1 MMTDVEAMGAQ
12 EDMTIL
18 RRGYEAF
25 NAGDMDTFKE
35 ILAEDAVWR
44 IGGSGGLS
52 GEKRG
57 RDAILGY
64 FGELGARSN
73 GSIKVNVEDLALGDR
88 YAIGIHT
95 THAQR
100 DGKSLDQREILV
112 FTISD
117 GKIREAFE
125 FAEDSAGLAH
135 FWS

>member
-1 MMTDVEAMGAQ
+1 MGAQ

-44 IGGSGGLS
+44 IGGTGGLS

-64 FGELGARSN
+64 FGELGSRSN

-117 GKIREAFE
+117 GKIREALE
-125 FAEDSAGLAH
+125 FAMDSAELAH

>member
-1 MMTDVEAMGAQ
+1 MGAQ
-12 EDMTIL
+12 EDMAIL

-44 IGGSGGLS
+44 IGGTGGLS

-57 RDAILGY
+57 REAILGY

-73 GSIKVNVEDLALGDR
+73 GSVRVNVEDLALGDK

-95 THAQR
+95 TRAQR

-112 FTISD
+112 FTISG
-117 GKIREAFE
+117 GKITECRE
-125 FAEDSAGLAH
+125 FAQDSAGLAD

>member
-1 MMTDVEAMGAQ
+1 MTEVQAMGAQ

-44 IGGSGGLS
+44 IGGTGGLS

-64 FGELGARSN
+64 FGELGSRSN

-95 THAQR
+95 THAHR
-100 DGKSLDQREILV
+100 DGKSLDQREILI

-125 FAEDSAGLAH
+125 FAEDSAELAH

>member
-1 MMTDVEAMGAQ
+1 MTEVEAMGAQ

-44 IGGSGGLS
+44 IGGTGGLS

-64 FGELGARSN
+64 FGELGSRSN

-117 GKIREAFE
+117 GKIREALE
-125 FAEDSAGLAH
+125 FAMDSAELAH